1 MGSLIDSRGKKTLKW
16 KATPLQVR
24 VLEEEPTLLNNELSS
39 EKIKPDCTKWSS
51 EAYSKA
57 SFHGGEALIF
67 KDASLAEKNLAVRV
81 QVSWFSL
88 EHVAYFSPILTY

>member
-39 EKIKPDCTKWSS
+39 EKIKP
-51 EAYSKA
+51 EP
-57 SFHGGEALIF
+57 G
-67 KDASLAEKNLAVRV
+67 SLV
-81 QVSWFSL
+81 
-88 EHVAYFSPILTY
+88 